1 MRRYKFRVC
10 IPYVRRALVCLCV
23 SACMSIR
30 VRVCVAC
37 VVFTFYYMY
46 IVCTTRRWHDYL
58 DWKKVAARSRGAGDP
73 IAIVCLLEE
82 GFTLSRSPFLR
93 FCFSSAVRRF
103 DRAILV
109 QDGPLPFGRPSPE
122 LSQARNSRTL
132 AYLVRTLC
140 VSLRQFFF
148 FFFWL

>member
-10 IPYVRRALVCLCV
+10 ILYVRRALVCLCV

-82 GFTLSRSPFLR
+82 GFYSLSLSFSPFLL
-93 FCFSSAVRRF
+93 FLCCSKV
-103 DRAILV
+103 
-109 QDGPLPFGRPSPE
+109 RPSDPRPGRATTVRSSFSGAE
-122 LSQARNSRTL
+122 PGEKLSDTRLSRPHS
-132 AYLVRTLC
+132 VC
-140 VSLRQFFF
+140 VSPSVF